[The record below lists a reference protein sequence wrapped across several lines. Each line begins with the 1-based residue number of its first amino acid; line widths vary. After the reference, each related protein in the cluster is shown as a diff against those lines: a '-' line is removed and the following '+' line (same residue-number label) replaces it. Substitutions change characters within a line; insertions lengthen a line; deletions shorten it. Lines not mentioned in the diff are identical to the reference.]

1 MDDIVKAAMLKWP
14 QVPHCYGW
22 LALDARGNWR
32 MRDAHCQATGNAGDK
47 IHNAALIAFINRNYQ
62 SDELGRYYFQNGP
75 QKVYVDLACTPYICR
90 YHQDLGWQLHTGV
103 TLPTPT
109 AAHLLDDG
117 QIVFAFA
124 HSLAQ
129 VDDRDL
135 AYALTLLQQD
145 KHSLSDDTI
154 LSLLDQSAAPEQ
166 LPRFSFE
173 FDEQDLPLYRSQLTD
188 LIAQLD
194 IQTQVR

>member
-1 MDDIVKAAMLKWP
+1 MKAAMLKWP

-32 MRDAHCQATGNAGDK
+32 MRDAQCQATGGSGDK
-47 IHNAALIAFINRNYQ
+47 IHNAALVAFINRNYQ

-75 QKVYVDLACTPYICR
+75 QKVYVDLACTPYVCH
-90 YHQDLGWQLHTGV
+90 YHQDVGWQLHSGV
-103 TLPTPT
+103 ALPTPS
-109 AAHLLDDG
+109 AVHLLDDG
-117 QIVFAFA
+117 QLVFAFE
-124 HSLAQ
+124 HTLAQ

-145 KHSLSDDTI
+145 RQCLSDEAI
-154 LSLLDQSAAPEQ
+154 LALLDDATTPTTPAAP
-166 LPRFSFE
+166 LPHIKVHI
-173 FDEQDLPLYRSQLTD
+173 DGQDLPFYRSRLAD
-188 LIAQLD
+188 LIAELG

>member
-32 MRDAHCQATGNAGDK
+32 MRDAQCQASENAGDK
-47 IHNAALIAFINRNYQ
+47 IHNTALVAFINRNYQ
-62 SDELGRYYFQNGP
+62 SDEMGRYYFQNGP
-75 QKVYVDLACTPYICR
+75 QKVYVDLACTPYICH
-90 YHQDLGWQLHTGV
+90 YHQDVGWQLHTGV
-103 TLPTPT
+103 TLPTPS

-117 QIVFAFA
+117 HIVFAFA

-135 AYALTLLQQD
+135 VYALTLIRQD
-145 KHSLSDDTI
+145 KLSLSDDTI
-154 LSLLDQSAAPEQ
+154 LNLLDQGAASEP
-166 LPRFSFE
+166 LPTLSVE
-173 FDEQDLPLYRSQLTD
+173 MDGQHLPLYRSQLTD
-188 LIAQLD
+188 LIAQLG
-194 IQTQVR
+194 IQTLVR

>member
-47 IHNAALIAFINRNYQ
+47 IHNIALIAFINRNYQ
-62 SDELGRYYFQNGP
+62 SDEMGRYYFQNGP
-75 QKVYVDLACTPYICR
+75 QKVYVDLACTPYICH

-103 TLPTPT
+103 TLPTPS
-109 AAHLLDDG
+109 AVHLLDDG
-117 QIVFAFA
+117 QIVFTFA

-135 AYALTLLQQD
+135 AYALTLIRQD
-145 KHSLSDDTI
+145 KLSLSDDAI
-154 LSLLDQSAAPEQ
+154 LSLLDQRAESTQ
-166 LPRFSFE
+166 LPHIYFE
-173 FDEQDLPLYRSQLTD
+173 LNGQVLPLYRSALTS
-188 LIAQLD
+188 LIAQLG
-194 IQTQVR
+194 IQTLGR